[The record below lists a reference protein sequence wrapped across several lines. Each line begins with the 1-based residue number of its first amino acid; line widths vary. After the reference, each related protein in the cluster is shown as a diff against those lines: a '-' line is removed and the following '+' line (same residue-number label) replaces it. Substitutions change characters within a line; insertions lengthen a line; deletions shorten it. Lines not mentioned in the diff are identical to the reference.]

1 MNILIYVIIF
11 LSKVLE
17 NALATLRLIVVSNGK
32 KMTGAILQ
40 FIISLVWVIVTG
52 SVLIDIT
59 KDPLKVVFFALGSMV
74 GSYLGSYFEEKM
86 AMGSNTLTA
95 IVDADISKLITDK
108 IRDMGYA
115 VTSTKGEGKDKTRS
129 ILYIVVS
136 RKKQKKIMNMIS
148 DIDNSAMIIASHTS
162 SIHGGFVH

>member
-1 MNILIYVIIF
+1 MNILIYVVIF

-32 KMTGAILQ
+32 KMTGAFLQ
-40 FIISLVWVIVTG
+40 FVISLVWVVVTG
-52 SVLIDIT
+52 SVLVDIT

-95 IVDADISKLITDK
+95 IVDSDLSKFVTDK
-108 IRDMGYA
+108 IREMGFA
-115 VTSTKGEGKDKTRS
+115 VTISNGEGKDKTRN

-136 RKKQKKIMNMIS
+136 RKKQKKIIHMIS
-148 DIDNSAMIIASHTS
+148 NIDSSAMIISSHTS